1 MDRLSSLNK
10 QSILGMLTCETI
22 AVAAFVSTIDSVS
35 APCGLLHNYWDALG
49 GNHLQNMDAATM
61 LLRGMCWLATFT
73 MSVVPNLNVMRGFV
87 ILYAV
92 VAAGLFVISLVASW
106 DSMDLN
112 CPNSDNTMSCT
123 GGATYWMVPRNYC
136 EAQIVNNDACLVD
149 EPERTQMC
157 VRLGRAPL
165 VNGAFAAWLVRTL
178 LVDALR
184 VFLLVYYGITTTPER
199 QKTSGGTGKTEL
211 DQRRPLTNKDIEGE
225 ISNAKAILLRTQ
237 HKPSTQLHEQDTLLQ
252 RDEDVIRQ
260 SPHIRK
266 RAASAYD
273 IQF

>member
-1 MDRLSSLNK
+1 MSSVSLNE
-10 QSILGMLTCETI
+10 QSILGMLTCETV

-73 MSVVPNLNVMRGFV
+73 MSVVPNLDVGRGFV

-92 VAAGLFVISLVASW
+92 VAAGLFVISLVTSW
-106 DSMDLN
+106 DSMDLD

-184 VFLLVYYGITTTPER
+184 LFLLVYYGITTTPER
-199 QKTSGGTGKTEL
+199 QELSGDGGNAGSDERRALQRNDIRERKPDATSML
-211 DQRRPLTNKDIEGE
+211 I
-225 ISNAKAILLRTQ
+225 RTQ